1 MTELFNNFGPEYD
14 DSEFEE
20 SEESKERLVTQEEL
34 ARLALNQ
41 PALFEVVMGP
51 DGTTEFSVVEE

>member
-1 MTELFNNFGPEYD
+1 MLELFNNFGPEYD

-20 SEESKERLVTQEEL
+20 SEETKERLVTQEEL

-51 DGTTEFSVVEE
+51 DNTIEFPVVEE

>member
-1 MTELFNNFGPEYD
+1 MAERFNNFGPEYD

-20 SEESKERLVTQEEL
+20 TEEANEHLVTQEEL

-41 PALFEVVMGP
+41 PALFEVIIGP
-51 DGTTEFSVVEE
+51 GGTLEFPAVEE

>member
-1 MTELFNNFGPEYD
+1 MLELFNNFGPEYN

-51 DGTTEFSVVEE
+51 DNTIEFPVVEE

>member
-1 MTELFNNFGPEYD
+1 MLELFNNFGPEYD

-41 PALFEVVMGP
+41 PALFEVVRGP
-51 DGTTEFSVVEE
+51 DGTIEFPMVEE

>member
-1 MTELFNNFGPEYD
+1 MLELFNNFGPEYD

-51 DGTTEFSVVEE
+51 DNTIEFPVVEE